1 MKTNNAIK
9 PIKKVPAYQLAE
21 ESLRNMILG
30 GELEAG
36 DMLPTEM
43 DLAEQLGVTRPTV
56 REAFRKLESSG
67 LVVRGHRRRM
77 VVSAP
82 SPEVSSKA
90 MRQAIVLHGITVR
103 EIWQMEMAL
112 EPLAARLAARNIDND
127 LLAKIESNLI
137 RTQDNI
143 NDAESLVEADIE
155 FHDLVA
161 QAAGNSALLLARAP
175 IGHFLFPVY
184 GAVVKKLGPGKR
196 LLEAHTKI
204 FEAIKVNDEDMAREW
219 MDKHIRDFR
228 QGCKMAGLPIDEPI
242 SKVDLSGA

>member
-1 MKTNNAIK
+1 MNSIQ

-21 ESLRNMILG
+21 EALKNMILG
-30 GELEAG
+30 GELQPG

-56 REAFRKLESSG
+56 REAFRTLENSG

-82 SPEVSSKA
+82 SPEISSNA
-90 MRQAIVLHGITVR
+90 MQQAIVLHGITVR
-103 EIWQMEMAL
+103 EIWQLEMAL
-112 EPLAARLAARNIDND
+112 EPLAARLAARNIDPK
-127 LLAKIESNLI
+127 LLAKLESNL
-137 RTQDNI
+137 THTADCL
-143 NDAESLVEADIE
+143 DDPKALVAADIE
-155 FHDLVA
+155 FHDLIA
-161 QAAGNSALLLARAP
+161 QAAGNSALLLAREP
-175 IGHFLFPVY
+175 IGQFLFPVY
-184 GAVVKKLGPGKR
+184 GAVVDKLGPGKR

-204 FEAIKVNDEDMAREW
+204 FEAIKINDEATARDW

-242 SKVDLSGA
+242 SKVRSSWV